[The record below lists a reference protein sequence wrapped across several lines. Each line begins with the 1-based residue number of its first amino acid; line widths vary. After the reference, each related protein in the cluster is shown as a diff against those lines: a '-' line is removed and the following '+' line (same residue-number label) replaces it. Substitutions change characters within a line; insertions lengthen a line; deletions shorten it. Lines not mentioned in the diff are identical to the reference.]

1 MGIIKVKMTK
11 INHGGAFIPV
21 IPLSGSLI
29 GTKREQFTFVTGRQ
43 NFLQIKNDQ
52 NCSKF
57 RGHFLSTALNSKSE
71 QQITEELLND
81 LSFEK
86 KDSKNLNSKVF
97 RLFFFNL
104 DLFSQSLSLLK
115 INNLLYFFR
124 RSQLLKLLLG
134 VIEILIKKSASD
146 SDNKGVS
153 KKFILLL
160 ILA

>member
-1 MGIIKVKMTK
+1 MTK

-29 GTKREQFTFVTGRQ
+29 GTKREQFTYVTGRQ

-57 RGHFLSTALNSKSE
+57 RGHFLSTALSSKSE

-86 KDSKNLNSKVF
+86 KDSKNFLDNLSPKAKKIRNIFCYCNFCIIELGNNSYQK
-97 RLFFFNL
+97 
-104 DLFSQSLSLLK
+104 
-115 INNLLYFFR
+115 
-124 RSQLLKLLLG
+124 
-134 VIEILIKKSASD
+134 
-146 SDNKGVS
+146 
-153 KKFILLL
+153 
-160 ILA
+160 